1 MWGHAVLYRR
11 GFLLNV
17 IALQLNCMDSND
29 ANRPLTFSSQ
39 DPDVGLEVKHPRLI
53 LASQEPTSL
62 S

>member
-1 MWGHAVLYRR
+1 MRCYIAR
-11 GFLLNV
+11 GFLVKL
-17 IALQLNCMDSND
+17 IALQLNCIDSNY
-29 ANRPLTFSSQ
+29 ANRPLTFGPQ